1 MAGASI
7 RAPELAMLRKL
18 RGSRQGTRKNRDL
31 RKKCRTA
38 GAAQKA
44 LLRKGGA
51 MALVGGEGRRIRSE
65 LGGTRGIRWDQSPI
79 LESWGRL

>member
-1 MAGASI
+1 
-7 RAPELAMLRKL
+7 MLRKL

-38 GAAQKA
+38 GAAQKVR
-44 LLRKGGA
+44 LRKGGA
-51 MALVGGEGRRIRSE
+51 MAVLGGRAEEFVPSWEGR
-65 LGGTRGIRWDQSPI
+65 RGIRWDQSPI